1 MESGKQLEMALELE
15 DCKPCTS
22 QTHTL
27 SSHSHFP
34 AFVSSPNVGDVL
46 NLSISCEGI
55 ATCWRKQLARFL
67 ANQPHEVVEDMEIQK
82 GSADENSRVA
92 FDKATEAAGEHHL
105 ERSPNSDKLYRAVFE
120 EDDDLD
126 AKRVKAYQKNLNG
139 ITAAVKV
146 CQDALDEAIEEARPW
161 DKLVADEM
169 FSSRVDA

>member
-1 MESGKQLEMALELE
+1 MRRNCDLLG
-15 DCKPCTS
+15 
-22 QTHTL
+22 
-27 SSHSHFP
+27 
-34 AFVSSPNVGDVL
+34 
-46 NLSISCEGI
+46 
-55 ATCWRKQLARFL
+55 KQLARFL